1 MVALGFNSHREND
14 MAPIF
19 DTAPPGVAP
28 DARRASPAI
37 ADRNL
42 DAALLAARVLLV
54 AIFPV
59 AVYYKLAGWPGFV
72 GTVAQTGMPLPN
84 LLAPLA
90 VAAEVVL
97 PALVVLGLWTR
108 PALLA
113 LAAFTLLAAFTGHP
127 FWKFEGAAQFGQV
140 MNFFKN
146 VAMVGGMLAV
156 AAVGPGR
163 YVLRS

>member
-1 MVALGFNSHREND
+1 M
-14 MAPIF
+14 
-19 DTAPPGVAP
+19 AP
-28 DARRASPAI
+28 DARRAPPAV
-37 ADRNL
+37 AARNL
-42 DAALLAARVLLV
+42 DAALLVARVLLV

-59 AVYYKLAGWPGFV
+59 AAYYKIAGWPAFV

-84 LLAPLA
+84 VLAPLV
-90 VAAEVVL
+90 VAIEVVL
-97 PALVVLGLWTR
+97 PALVVLGLWAR

-113 LAAFTLLAAFTGHP
+113 LAAFTAFAAVTGHP
-127 FWKFEGAAQFGQV
+127 FWRFEGAAQFGQA

-163 YVLRS
+163 HVLRS